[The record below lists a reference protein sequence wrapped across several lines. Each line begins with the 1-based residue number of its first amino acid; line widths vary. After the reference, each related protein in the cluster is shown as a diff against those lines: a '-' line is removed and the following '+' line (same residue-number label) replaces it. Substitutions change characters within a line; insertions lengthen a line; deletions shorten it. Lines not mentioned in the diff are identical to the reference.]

1 MTWLERLKT
10 MEQEPVIL
18 KESHSIN
25 DLSQLRLTKFTN
37 QGLNLKDAKEV
48 AERLELRDI
57 QKDDRILC
65 YECNHLKGIA
75 SSWRCGNWRSAEVG
89 IKESYAGLPIEM
101 VDLLQRCNGF
111 KKEHL

>member
-10 MEQEPVIL
+10 IEQEPFIL
-18 KESHSIN
+18 KESHSID

-48 AERLELRDI
+48 TEHLKLRDI

-65 YECNHLKGIA
+65 YECKHLKGFTN
-75 SSWRCGNWRSAEVG
+75 SLRCRNWRTAEVG
-89 IKESYAGLPIEM
+89 IKESFSGLPNEI
-101 VDLLQRCNGF
+101 VNLLQRCNGF
-111 KKEHL
+111 KKGYL

>member
-10 MEQEPVIL
+10 IEQVPTIL
-18 KESHSIN
+18 QESQPID
-25 DLSQLRLTKFTN
+25 DLKKLRLFKLTN
-37 QGLNLKDAKEV
+37 KGLILADAKKV
-48 AERLELRDI
+48 VERLELRDI

-89 IKESYAGLPIEM
+89 IKESYAGLPSEM

-111 KKEHL
+111 KKEYL

>member
-10 MEQEPVIL
+10 IEQEPFIL
-18 KESHSIN
+18 KESHSID

-48 AERLELRDI
+48 TKRLELRDI

-89 IKESYAGLPIEM
+89 IKESFSGLPNEI
-101 VDLLQRCNGF
+101 VNLLQRCNGF
-111 KKEHL
+111 KKGYL